1 LKLLTPAGGE
11 VRDAYD
17 SWARFAVIEYDVNS
31 RQFVFSAKRWNS
43 TLASHICQ
51 LPQQGLAF
59 SFSE

>member
-1 LKLLTPAGGE
+1 LKLLTPAGSE

-43 TLASHICQ
+43 TLALHICQ
-51 LPQQGLAF
+51 LPQQGL
-59 SFSE
+59 